1 MIYSIERM
9 GKATCVRLPFEAADT
24 PVGGGEGGGGRGR
37 EEYSLNFL
45 VGVDSVLLTILTL
58 F

>member
-9 GKATCVRLPFEAADT
+9 GNATCIRLPFEAADT
-24 PVGGGEGGGGRGR
+24 PVGGGGGERGR